1 APIPASSGKTIRH
14 RLNRGGS
21 RQANSVLYQIAICRM
36 STDPRTR
43 LYVNRRRAEGR
54 TTGEIV
60 RILKRYAAREIYKH
74 LPQDIT

>member
-1 APIPASSGKTIRH
+1 
-14 RLNRGGS
+14 
-21 RQANSVLYQIAICRM
+21 M

-43 LYVNRRRAEGR
+43 LYVNRRREEGR

-74 LPQDIT
+74 LPRNIT